1 MSHSITIAGKSF
13 NVEPR
18 YAEGHPLTANE
29 ASALNQTYFE
39 NLRNNFAGKAK
50 EGSGQDEFDAYV
62 AAYQFGVRSAG
73 GSRDPIESE
82 AMELARESVRDA
94 IKRAGKKISDYKASV
109 ISEAAEKLLA
119 KPDKGAELRELAK
132 QRVEQMRAAASNE
145 IDADL
150 LSSLDEA
157 AAAEATSEA
166 QAPTEP
172 TTDGEQARTRRNR
185 GEAA

>member
-1 MSHSITIAGKSF
+1 MPHTITIAGKSF
-13 NVEPR
+13 DVEPR
-18 YAEGHPLTANE
+18 YAEGHVLTANE

-50 EGSGQDEFDAYV
+50 EGADQSAFDEYV
-62 AAYQFGVRSAG
+62 SSYQFGVRSAG

-94 IKRAGKKISDYKASV
+94 IKRVGKKISDYKAAA
-109 ISEAAEKLLA
+109 ISTAAEKLLA
-119 KPDKGAELRELAK
+119 GPKGAEFRVLAK

-145 IDADL
+145 IDSDL
-150 LSSLDEA
+150 LGALDEA
-157 AAAEATSEA
+157 QAAAPAEESGNVDTGNAGE
-166 QAPTEP
+166 
-172 TTDGEQARTRRNR
+172 DGAKPARRSR